1 MKIIHTSDWH
11 LGCALD
17 YYSREYEHRCF
28 LDFLER
34 TVKTEQVDALIV
46 AGDIFDTANPAVD
59 SQKMLYSFL
68 IRLYSS
74 CPQLQVILTAGNHDS
89 ASRLGVAGGLL
100 EFVNCHAVTRVEFE
114 ENGRPLL
121 ERLVF
126 PLKDHSGKICAFC
139 GAVPFIRRADLPA
152 QYAEGEHYHEDPF
165 ANAVYALHRQLL
177 ELMKGMAQNGEK
189 LIVIDH
195 TAVAGGS
202 IREEDSE
209 HQIAIGSLESI
220 PADLFDGFD
229 YAALG
234 HIHKYQKITEGPC
247 LSVYSG
253 SPIPVSFAEI
263 NYHNGFELITIDD
276 SGALSQQHIEVPR
289 TVQLQRIPQ
298 QAQELD
304 EVIRQLEQL
313 PEKTA
318 DSESDPFI
326 EVQFLSDGF
335 EPRALEKIKAAVA
348 DRAVR
353 LFRVERKSRNTSQQ
367 SGDEQS
373 SGITAVEVERLDPV
387 SVFSRFYRSQT
398 GSDSVPE
405 ELSREFMQILD
416 EVRQNEQ

>member
-1 MKIIHTSDWH
+1 M
-11 LGCALD
+11 
-17 YYSREYEHRCF
+17 
-28 LDFLER
+28 
-34 TVKTEQVDALIV
+34 
-46 AGDIFDTANPAVD
+46 
-59 SQKMLYSFL
+59 
-68 IRLYSS
+68 
-74 CPQLQVILTAGNHDS
+74 
-89 ASRLGVAGGLL
+89 
-100 EFVNCHAVTRVEFE
+100 
-114 ENGRPLL
+114 
-121 ERLVF
+121 
-126 PLKDHSGKICAFC
+126 
-139 GAVPFIRRADLPA
+139 PFIRRADLPA

-195 TAVAGGS
+195 TAVA
-202 IREEDSE
+202 
-209 HQIAIGSLESI
+209 
-220 PADLFDGFD
+220 
-229 YAALG
+229 
-234 HIHKYQKITEGPC
+234 HKYQKITEGPC

>member
-1 MKIIHTSDWH
+1 MTDIDPVDDIIKK
-11 LGCALD
+11 LN
-17 YYSREYEHRCF
+17 
-28 LDFLER
+28 ER
-34 TVKTEQVDALIV
+34 GQHK
-46 AGDIFDTANPAVD
+46 G
-59 SQKMLYSFL
+59 K
-68 IRLYSS
+68 
-74 CPQLQVILTAGNHDS
+74 
-89 ASRLGVAGGLL
+89 GLSYDKP
-100 EFVNCHAVTRVEFE
+100 
-114 ENGRPLL
+114 G
-121 ERLVF
+121 
-126 PLKDHSGKICAFC
+126 
-139 GAVPFIRRADLPA
+139 
-152 QYAEGEHYHEDPF
+152 YA
-165 ANAVYALHRQLL
+165 
-177 ELMKGMAQNGEK
+177 
-189 LIVIDH
+189 
-195 TAVAGGS
+195 
-202 IREEDSE
+202 
-209 HQIAIGSLESI
+209 
-220 PADLFDGFD
+220 
-229 YAALG
+229 
-234 HIHKYQKITEGPC
+234 
-247 LSVYSG
+247 
-253 SPIPVSFAEI
+253 SFAEI

-335 EPRALEKIKAAVA
+335 EPRALEKIKSAVA